1 MQKSKNATIVIMMII
16 LLFGLLGSIKLV
28 RDINVIYIYIIQPI
42 FWIGLSILL
51 HYVLGNNIENRRLKK
66 PIMEYTIIATLVFI
80 IVYMLS
86 GLFVTFGKNPYN
98 ATPIGLMHNLW
109 IFGTILIAKEYV
121 RYKLINN
128 VYEKDKNKIAII
140 ITVIYVV
147 IDIEMAR
154 FIGTNITVF
163 SIVKYVI
170 QTVIPNIAKNILFSY
185 IAING
190 NYIASMIYQLITNL
204 YFWISP
210 ILPNAPWVMTA
221 IIDVTIPVILL
232 LYIRFVKNKL
242 NILRNRQNIINS
254 DPRNLIP
261 LVIAIILAIW
271 FAIGIFPI
279 KPVAIASGSMED
291 ELHIGDVAIIQKCNA
306 NDVNVG
312 DIIEYQMDGYTIVH
326 RVIEKTQRKGHF
338 YFTTKG
344 DNNNSEDVEE
354 VQEEQLIGKVIFKIR
369 YLGYPAI
376 WLHIVEENEQ
386 MIEVETGDET

>member
-1 MQKSKNATIVIMMII
+1 MQKSKNATIVIMIMI

-28 RDINVIYIYIIQPI
+28 RDINVIYLYIINPI
-42 FWIGLSILL
+42 FWIGLSTLL
-51 HYVLGNNIENRRLKK
+51 YYALGKNIENRKLKK

-98 ATPIGLMHNLW
+98 ATPIGLLHNLW

-128 VYEKDKNKIAII
+128 VYEKDKNKIAMI
-140 ITVIYVV
+140 ITVIYVI
-147 IDIEMAR
+147 IDIEMIR

-163 SIVKYVI
+163 SVVKYAI
-170 QTVIPNIAKNILFSY
+170 QTVMPNIAKNVLFSY

-190 NYIASMIYQLITNL
+190 NYMASIIYQLITNL

-221 IIDVTIPVILL
+221 IIDITIPVILF

-242 NILRNRQNIINS
+242 NILRNRKNIMNS
-254 DPRNLIP
+254 NPRNMIP
-261 LVIAIILAIW
+261 FVLAIILAMW

-279 KPVAIASGSMED
+279 KPVAIASGSMEP
-291 ELHIGDVAIIQKCNA
+291 ELHIGDVAIIQKCNV

-312 DIIEYQMDGYTIVH
+312 DIIEYQMEGYTVIH
-326 RVIEKTQRKGHF
+326 RVVEKIQRKGEY
-338 YFTTKG
+338 YFVTKG
-344 DNNNSEDVEE
+344 DDNNSPDVDEVRED
-354 VQEEQLIGKVIFKIR
+354 QLIGKVVFKIR

-376 WLHIVEENEQ
+376 WLHIIEENEQ
-386 MIEVETGDET
+386 MIEVETGNET

>member
-1 MQKSKNATIVIMMII
+1 MQKSKNATIVIMIII

-28 RDINVIYIYIIQPI
+28 RDINVIYLYIINPI
-42 FWIGLSILL
+42 FWIGLSIFLRC
-51 HYVLGNNIENRRLKK
+51 VLGKNIENRKLKK
-66 PIMEYTIIATLVFI
+66 QVMEYTIIATLVFI

-98 ATPIGLMHNLW
+98 ITSIGLLHNLW
-109 IFGTILIAKEYV
+109 ITGVILVAKEFV

-140 ITVIYVV
+140 ITVIYVI
-147 IDIEMAR
+147 IDIEMTR

-163 SIVKYVI
+163 SVVKYSI
-170 QTVIPNIAKNILFSY
+170 QTVMPNIAKNLLFSY

-190 NYIASMIYQLITNL
+190 NYIASIVYQIITNL

-221 IIDVTIPVILL
+221 IIDITIPVILL
-232 LYIRFVKNKL
+232 LYIRYIKNKL
-242 NILRNRQNIINS
+242 NILKNRDNIINS
-254 DPRNLIP
+254 DPKNIIP
-261 LVIAIILAIW
+261 LVVAIILAIW

-279 KPVAIASGSMED
+279 KPVAIASGSMEE

-312 DIIEYQMDGYTIVH
+312 DIIEYQMDGYTVIH
-326 RVIEKTQRKGHF
+326 RIIEKKQRKGEF
-338 YFTTKG
+338 YFVTKG
-344 DNNNSEDVEE
+344 DNNNSPDSEE
-354 VQEEQLIGKVIFKIR
+354 VREDQLIGKVIFKIR

-386 MIEVETGDET
+386 MLEVETGN